1 MMIIFIIVVVMSN
14 VLPVFLVFNIIQRYH
29 KYDYFDMLGIVSKI
43 RSIVISKLKPINK
56 LSFPM
61 KSPEKQRFSDG
72 FRENKSLLIVLI
84 YL

>member
-1 MMIIFIIVVVMSN
+1 
-14 VLPVFLVFNIIQRYH
+14 
-29 KYDYFDMLGIVSKI
+29 MLGIVSKI

-56 LSFPM
+56 RSFPL

-72 FRENKSLLIVLI
+72 FRENKSLLIILI